1 METPSFPLP
10 RDARERVVMD
20 ELVLIRDQ
28 LLLLKQDRST
38 YIRSQDVIPLYD
50 KTIQQ
55 VGILHEIRTAA
66 GHKEESRVDKIME
79 DCFQLLSLFY
89 FTIGRNHEAPAAYA
103 LTSTIKRI
111 LEHLSEVDLYS
122 GKDLE
127 SIYST
132 LAKLRVT
139 LDQAEAAGSSD
150 PHFSPILN
158 LLVRHRLGL
167 CQEMTDKL
175 QKRLDRF
182 SPCLL
187 DKHEKLISLIR
198 SMAHANTK
206 SKFSSS
212 EMKSLQQ
219 ELFDLGDLR
228 VNGNFCAQDGSI
240 PPGSK
245 EVSDVYELCLKW
257 SEMVL
262 ER

>member
-1 METPSFPLP
+1 
-10 RDARERVVMD
+10 MD
-20 ELVLIRDQ
+20 VLT
-28 LLLLKQDRST
+28 K
-38 YIRSQDVIPLYD
+38 VIL
-50 KTIQQ
+50 
-55 VGILHEIRTAA
+55 
-66 GHKEESRVDKIME
+66 VDKIME

-139 LDQAEAAGSSD
+139 LDQAEGKGSSD
-150 PHFSPILN
+150 PHYSPILN

-182 SPCLL
+182 SDCLL

-206 SKFSSS
+206 SKVRRIAACPSMCSRG
-212 EMKSLQQ
+212 KPQLTIY
-219 ELFDLGDLR
+219 
-228 VNGNFCAQDGSI
+228 A
-240 PPGSK
+240 
-245 EVSDVYELCLKW
+245 
-257 SEMVL
+257 
-262 ER
+262 